1 MKQQYLNNNN
11 NHNNHNNNHGSNH
24 GNNHNS
30 NSIKKH
36 KTLLSTSSP

>member
-1 MKQQYLNNNN
+1 MKQQYLN
-11 NHNNHNNNHGSNH
+11 NNNHGSNH
-24 GNNHNS
+24 GNNHNGNS